1 MREYD
6 ELKDELKYEDN
17 LNMKNKH
24 YGFVS
29 LLSKKFPS
37 QVMVDLTEVCNLAC
51 IHCTHPEFK
60 LHCLWKEDVGSE
72 LNKNDKRGF
81 NSWKRYN

>member
-24 YGFVS
+24 YGFCWS
-29 LLSKKFPS
+29 AF
-37 QVMVDLTEVCNLAC
+37 
-51 IHCTHPEFK
+51 
-60 LHCLWKEDVGSE
+60 
-72 LNKNDKRGF
+72 
-81 NSWKRYN
+81 

>member
-24 YGFVS
+24 WFCWS
-29 LLSKKFPS
+29 AF
-37 QVMVDLTEVCNLAC
+37 
-51 IHCTHPEFK
+51 
-60 LHCLWKEDVGSE
+60 
-72 LNKNDKRGF
+72 
-81 NSWKRYN
+81 